1 MRNRGYGGRAN
12 IQKKCPCGSG
22 KKQKNCHGFARS
34 PAPSAVP
41 ADPTTV
47 AKKPSATPPVTHSHP
62 WGMPGEEH
70 KVLTA
75 PVFKGADPTKINL
88 AGSRGRYRVQFLL
101 SRPGYPIAGEREH
114 KFIDNVVGESHI
126 RITKPKAER
135 RPEDV
140 DQLLIEMIGKKF
152 KFIGSANDEGLLGK
166 FVAEFEAENAQS
178 AENEA
183 YGALAPALSAWSLNA
198 DVPVNIETIQ
208 VTDLT
213 THVNSLRVR
222 TPHFEMNFAGVPV
235 FTDEFAQYASIY
247 REGLNTNSAFY
258 RYLCF
263 FKIIESIITRRARQS
278 GERRAAGLDPRAIYE
293 RIPATKDQQLALL
306 GCLYNWRKTWDDMAV
321 SQIFLPEILGRKI
334 TAILADHLR
343 PLRLGIAHSLL
354 QQGEITIVLDNI
366 EHVQQVNKWLPVC
379 RISARWM
386 MLNEFP
392 SECASG
398 MKR

>member
-235 FTDEFAQYASIY
+235 FTHEFAQYASIY

-293 RIPATKDQQLALL
+293 RIPATQRSTARTAGLLIQLAKNVGRYGRIANILTRNSRAKNNCNSCRSL
-306 GCLYNWRKTWDDMAV
+306 KTAATGYCA
-321 SQIFLPEILGRKI
+321 Q
-334 TAILADHLR
+334 
-343 PLRLGIAHSLL
+343 
-354 QQGEITIVLDNI
+354 
-366 EHVQQVNKWLPVC
+366 PVAT
-379 RISARWM
+379 R
-386 MLNEFP
+386 
-392 SECASG
+392 
-398 MKR
+398 